1 MCTLGDERTHA
12 TRLAPRAHA
21 VKHRNPR
28 SNVGQSVQSSAPDT
42 TFPLCNFIPRR
53 LTANAYHV
61 HQDKVNMHSDHVSG
75 KIKQMKH
82 DIALG
87 EAEAASLNATLQALD
102 GKQMEAD
109 DAIQELEDKRL
120 AEQVCVPCV
129 NARLVAS

>member
-1 MCTLGDERTHA
+1 
-12 TRLAPRAHA
+12 
-21 VKHRNPR
+21 
-28 SNVGQSVQSSAPDT
+28 
-42 TFPLCNFIPRR
+42 
-53 LTANAYHV
+53 
-61 HQDKVNMHSDHVSG
+61 MHSDHVSG